1 MELESYMGSEIKWR
15 LVRVLSDK
23 EDSGILKYKDL
34 GGRYWYNFDSYVIK
48 NYTL

>member
-1 MELESYMGSEIKWR
+1 MGSEIKWR
-15 LVRVLSDK
+15 LVRVLSAK

-34 GGRYWYNFDSYVIK
+34 GGRYCYVIK